1 MGLRERVENRKLI
14 LLKSSEMRQKNDPES
29 EKKRREFEKRLS
41 ELQSEARNIEKESG
55 DTE

>member
-1 MGLRERVENRKLI
+1 MRERVENRKLI

-41 ELQSEARNIEKESG
+41 ELQSKARNIEKKSG